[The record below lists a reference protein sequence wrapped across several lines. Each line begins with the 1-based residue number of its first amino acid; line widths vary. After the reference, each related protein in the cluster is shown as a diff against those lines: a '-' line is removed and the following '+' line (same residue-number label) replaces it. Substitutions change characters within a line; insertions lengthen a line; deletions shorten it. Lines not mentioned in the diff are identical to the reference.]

1 MKLEQNNKATLFS
14 VTNIP
19 DIFFSDYLCGIPS
32 DYIKIYI
39 YLIYLSKNHCN
50 ISINDLSK
58 KLALSIKTINDGIN
72 YLEKEN
78 FILRKQTGYLIVDL
92 QEQSLNKLYTL
103 RIESTQEQIEQN
115 SKNVNQIKLIEY
127 LNNKYFQGVM
137 GPTWYSDI
145 DTWIKKF
152 GFDEQV
158 IINLFDYCFSKSALH
173 KNYVQA
179 VAEAWGL
186 NKIRNLDDLESYYQA
201 QEKLMKIKKEIAK
214 KMGKRGGLNQY
225 EEAYVETW
233 VNEFK
238 FDLPIIEI
246 ALKKTT
252 SRANAGFDYVN
263 NILKDWHDRNLK
275 TPAEIN
281 NFLEQR
287 KQQNKNTKEL
297 KKQVKKE
304 SFEQREYNNLSFLYA
319 NKQSKGDSNVN
330 D

>member
-1 MKLEQNNKATLFS
+1 MNFELNNNVSLFS
-14 VTNIP
+14 TTNIP

-39 YLIYLSKNHCN
+39 YLVYLSKNHCN
-50 ISINDLSK
+50 ITINDLSK
-58 KLALSIKTINDGIN
+58 KLALSIKTINDGIT
-72 YLEKEN
+72 YLEKES
-78 FILRKQTGYLIVDL
+78 FILRKQNGYLIIDL
-92 QEQSLNKLYTL
+92 QEQALNRLYTL

-115 SKNVNQIKLIEY
+115 SKNVNQIRLIEY

-145 DTWIKKF
+145 DTWIKKY

-158 IINLFDYCFSKSALH
+158 IINLFDYCYSKSALH

-186 NKIRNLDDLESYYQA
+186 NKIKNLDDLESYYQA
-201 QEKLMKIKKEIAK
+201 QEKLMKLKKEIAK

-233 VNEFK
+233 VNEYK

-275 TPAEIN
+275 NPAEIN
-281 NFLEQR
+281 EFLEQR
-287 KQQNKNTKEL
+287 KQLNKNTKEL
-297 KKQVKKE
+297 KKQLKKE
-304 SFEQREYNNLSFLYA
+304 SFEQREYSNLSFLYA
-319 NKQSKGDSNVN
+319 NKQSEGDNNVN
-330 D
+330 N

>member
-1 MKLEQNNKATLFS
+1 MNFELNNNVSLFS
-14 VTNIP
+14 TTNIP

-39 YLIYLSKNHCN
+39 YLVYLSKNHCN
-50 ISINDLSK
+50 ITINDLSK
-58 KLALSIKTINDGIN
+58 KLALSIKTINDGIT

-78 FILRKQTGYLIVDL
+78 FILRKQNGYLIIDL
-92 QEQSLNKLYTL
+92 QEQALNRLYTL

-115 SKNVNQIKLIEY
+115 SKNVNQIRLIEY

-145 DTWIKKF
+145 DTWIKKY

-158 IINLFDYCFSKSALH
+158 IINLFDYCYSKSALH

-186 NKIRNLDDLESYYQA
+186 NKIKNLDDLESYYQA
-201 QEKLMKIKKEIAK
+201 QEKLMKLKKEIAK

-233 VNEFK
+233 VNEYK

-275 TPAEIN
+275 NPAEIN
-281 NFLEQR
+281 EFLEQR
-287 KQQNKNTKEL
+287 KQLNKNTKEL

-319 NKQSKGDSNVN
+319 NKQSEGDNNVN
-330 D
+330 N

>member
-92 QEQSLNKLYTL
+92 QEQSLNRLYTL

-233 VNEFK
+233 VNEFN

>member
-103 RIESTQEQIEQN
+103 RIESSQEQIEQN

-233 VNEFK
+233 VNEFN

>member
-1 MKLEQNNKATLFS
+1 MNFELNNNISLFS
-14 VTNIP
+14 TTNIP

-39 YLIYLSKNHCN
+39 YLVYLSKNHCN
-50 ISINDLSK
+50 ITINDLSK
-58 KLALSIKTINDGIN
+58 KLALSIKTINDGIT

-78 FILRKQTGYLIVDL
+78 FILRKQNGYLIIDL
-92 QEQSLNKLYTL
+92 QEQALNRLYTL

-115 SKNVNQIKLIEY
+115 SKNVNQIRLIEY

-145 DTWIKKF
+145 DTWIKKY

-158 IINLFDYCFSKSALH
+158 IINLFDYCYSKSALH

-186 NKIRNLDDLESYYQA
+186 NKIKNLDDLESYYQA
-201 QEKLMKIKKEIAK
+201 QEKLMKLKKEIAK

-233 VNEFK
+233 VNEYK

-281 NFLEQR
+281 EFLEQR
-287 KQQNKNTKEL
+287 KKLNKNTKEL

-319 NKQSKGDSNVN
+319 NKQSEGDNNVN
-330 D
+330 N